1 MKRVIRC
8 SAFETNSSSQ
18 HSIVVT
24 KDDHMLTSDD
34 MRTGWKESEEKELFY
49 INKEGVWDIW
59 GSEDLSFQR
68 YPFDLLSTVED
79 KARYAIAEYCGE
91 YTRYT
96 DEEKV
101 NFINDLIALLNEV
114 IPRVWD
120 IKLPKQYIDVYKD
133 VDGNE
138 VSRSHYVFRDREA
151 EGEDGKRKYAYQDL
165 DGVKHEV
172 FWDYSE
178 ESPNIPGI
186 DHQSA
191 GLLTTFLK
199 KKGIT
204 LKDFLFNKK
213 YKVIIDGDEYDTWG
227 KLKESGLIDLND
239 IVEEFGIIE
248 TYLENKGEDYD
259 ESEEDE

>member
-1 MKRVIRC
+1 MKRVIRY

-24 KDDHMLTSDD
+24 KDDRMLTSDD
-34 MRTGWKESEEKELFY
+34 IRIGWDDSEGKELFY
-49 INKEGVWDIW
+49 INKEGVWDIY
-59 GSEDLSFQR
+59 SSNELSFQR
-68 YPFDLLSTVED
+68 YPFELLSTVED

-114 IPRVWD
+114 IPGVWN

-151 EGEDGKRKYAYQDL
+151 EGEDGKRKYAYEDL

-178 ESPNIPGI
+178 ESPDIPGI

-191 GLLTTFLK
+191 GLLTTFFSQ
-199 KKGIT
+199 KGIT
-204 LKDFLFNKK
+204 LKEFLFNKK
-213 YKVIIDGDEYDTWG
+213 YKVVVDGDEYDTFN
-227 KLKESGLIDLND
+227 KLKKSGLIDLNN
-239 IVEEFGIIE
+239 IVEEFDFLDAYIYE
-248 TYLENKGEDYD
+248 KGEDYE

>member
-1 MKRVIRC
+1 MKRVIRY

-18 HSIVVT
+18 HSIIVT

-34 MRTGWKESEEKELFY
+34 MRTGWEEPEEKELFH
-49 INKEGVWDIW
+49 INKEGVWDIYC
-59 GSEDLSFQR
+59 SEELSFQR
-68 YPFDLLSTVED
+68 YPFELLSTVED

-114 IPRVWD
+114 ISGVWD
-120 IKLPKQYIDVYKD
+120 IDLPKQYIDVFKD
-133 VDGNE
+133 KNGNE
-138 VSRSHYVFRDREA
+138 VSKSHYVFRDGEA
-151 EGEDGKRKYAYQDL
+151 EEDGKRKYAYADL
-165 DGVKHEV
+165 NGIKHEV
-172 FWDYSE
+172 FWDCE
-178 ESPNIPGI
+178 VESLDIPGI
-186 DHQSA
+186 DRQSA

-213 YKVIIDGDEYDTWG
+213 YKVIIDGDEYDVWN

-239 IVEEFGIIE
+239 IVEEFDCSDAYKYE
-248 TYLENKGEDYD
+248 KGEDYD